1 MRPDILFIYPPFT
14 VKERYGKRPIG
25 RVGGHLPPLGLA
37 QLAAFIREQGYSV
50 DLLDAVALDLGV
62 DQTVKR
68 KLASG
73 QAVYREVQ
81 TKARESIEFQLNLPA
96 GMYFLELRNA
106 DRVQRL
112 DFVVHRRD

>member
-14 VKERYGKRPIG
+14 VKERYGNRPIG

-62 DQTVKR
+62 EQVAEKVAEMD
-68 KLASG
+68 
-73 QAVYREVQ
+73 
-81 TKARESIEFQLNLPA
+81 
-96 GMYFLELRNA
+96 
-106 DRVQRL
+106 DRVL
-112 DFVVHRRD
+112 P